1 MGTVNLCDQSK
12 QVQVSMGETLK
23 VEEDTQG
30 QARHTHTHTE
40 ATQAVQN
47 QRIQKRTYIRD
58 KGTNRT

>member
-1 MGTVNLCDQSK
+1 MGD
-12 QVQVSMGETLK
+12 TLK
-23 VEEDTQG
+23 VEEVTHKVKQDT
-30 QARHTHTHTE
+30 HTHTHKE